1 MQNNLNVR
9 LAPKPRKRRLAWA
22 EDGEVAIL
30 DLWEERVADL
40 RGARKNGHIYAE
52 MANELAKL
60 GHNYSARDVQV
71 KLANFTQRYRKEKLA
86 MGPSGGSPSTW
97 PLYAR
102 VHQIIGGFKANMFCE
117 LTLENIS
124 ESDIASQPSP
134 LTPILPSSLSPTF
147 SSPLA
152 SPLPAV
158 PTTPLPTPSPPLSSP
173 LTPLP
178 TTPLPTPSPP
188 LSSPSSPMPSS
199 SASAVEP
206 KRRKVIGT
214 LQKKVLDKFD
224 GLSAEI
230 SQHIRRSE
238 ENEKEW
244 MKIEKDKA
252 DTLREIANDNKELKV
267 GILSFLN
274 RN

>member
-9 LAPKPRKRRLAWA
+9 LPPKPRKRRLAWE

-30 DLWEERVADL
+30 
-40 RGARKNGHIYAE
+40 
-52 MANELAKL
+52 
-60 GHNYSARDVQV
+60 DVQV

-124 ESDIASQPSP
+124 EADIASQPSP
-134 LTPILPSSLSPTF
+134 LTPVLPSSLSPTF

-178 TTPLPTPSPP
+178 TTPSPP

-206 KRRKVIGT
+206 KRKKTMGT
-214 LQKKVLDKFD
+214 LQKKVLEKFD
-224 GLSAEI
+224 GSSAEI
-230 SQHIRRSE
+230 SQHIQRS
-238 ENEKEW
+238 
-244 MKIEKDKA
+244 
-252 DTLREIANDNKELKV
+252 
-267 GILSFLN
+267 F
-274 RN
+274 

>member
-1 MQNNLNVR
+1 MQNDLNVR
-9 LAPKPRKRRLAWA
+9 LPPKPRKRRLAWE

-30 DLWEERVADL
+30 
-40 RGARKNGHIYAE
+40 
-52 MANELAKL
+52 
-60 GHNYSARDVQV
+60 DVQV

-124 ESDIASQPSP
+124 EADIASQPSP
-134 LTPILPSSLSPTF
+134 LSSLSPTF

-178 TTPLPTPSPP
+178 TTPSPP

-206 KRRKVIGT
+206 KRKKTMGT
-214 LQKKVLDKFD
+214 LQKKVLEKFD
-224 GLSAEI
+224 GSSAEI
-230 SQHIRRSE
+230 SQHIQRSE
-238 ENEKEW
+238 ENEKEK

-252 DTLREIANDNKELKV
+252 ETLREIANDNKE
-267 GILSFLN
+267 
-274 RN
+274 

>member
-1 MQNNLNVR
+1 
-9 LAPKPRKRRLAWA
+9 
-22 EDGEVAIL
+22 
-30 DLWEERVADL
+30 
-40 RGARKNGHIYAE
+40 
-52 MANELAKL
+52 MANELAKC

-124 ESDIASQPSP
+124 EADIASQPSP
-134 LTPILPSSLSPTF
+134 LTPVLPSSLSPTF

-173 LTPLP
+173 LTRLP
-178 TTPLPTPSPP
+178 TTPSPP
-188 LSSPSSPMPSS
+188 LSSPMPSS

-206 KRRKVIGT
+206 KRKKTMGT
-214 LQKKVLDKFD
+214 LQKKILEKFD

-230 SQHIRRSE
+230 SQHIQRSE

-244 MKIEKDKA
+244 MKIEKGKA
-252 DTLREIANDNKELKV
+252 DTLREIAMDNKELKV

>member
-1 MQNNLNVR
+1 MFIKNTYVCISVR

-124 ESDIASQPSP
+124 GMYAFLECA
-134 LTPILPSSLSPTF
+134 LLK
-147 SSPLA
+147 
-152 SPLPAV
+152 AV
-158 PTTPLPTPSPPLSSP
+158 MCL
-173 LTPLP
+173 
-178 TTPLPTPSPP
+178 
-188 LSSPSSPMPSS
+188 
-199 SASAVEP
+199 VE
-206 KRRKVIGT
+206 IF
-214 LQKKVLDKFD
+214 VL
-224 GLSAEI
+224 
-230 SQHIRRSE
+230 
-238 ENEKEW
+238 
-244 MKIEKDKA
+244 
-252 DTLREIANDNKELKV
+252 
-267 GILSFLN
+267 
-274 RN
+274 

>member
-1 MQNNLNVR
+1 MDVATLRVDKVTITQDDWLYSMHIQDDSIKQLFEKLENKDKVR
-9 LAPKPRKRRLAWA
+9 LPPKPRKRRLAWE
-22 EDGEVAIL
+22 EDGEVDIL
-30 DLWEERVADL
+30 
-40 RGARKNGHIYAE
+40 
-52 MANELAKL
+52 
-60 GHNYSARDVQV
+60 DVQV

-230 SQHIRRSE
+230 SQHIQRSE